1 MIIDNYSAANL
12 RSIDFISFVP
22 GPNINLIVGQN
33 NAGKTSILEGINVC
47 STLKS
52 FKPVTTD
59 SLVKGSKKELKI
71 ALNVTKNNDKH
82 IISLEKSLKSS
93 ISIKYDEKRVS
104 ASKLSL
110 SFPVIALSF
119 GTENIINLG
128 SDSRRSLLD
137 WGAFHVEPSYLSL
150 FKDYTKCLKQRNM
163 LLRDKSSENLD
174 YWTEKLCSFGESLNT
189 KRKSYFVRLL
199 DQYVHLINRF
209 SVDKEVD
216 IYDDIKNTTIS
227 YYHGW
232 NGTPAMI
239 DAVNLSIEKDRA
251 LKYTTVGPHRA
262 DIIITANNEL
272 LKQTSSMST
281 QVIVSL
287 LLMLAQCQVFHVEH
301 EYRPILLIDD
311 LFFGI
316 DDKNLRLV
324 INLLRELGAQCFL
337 TAPDLYHEKLKS
349 LDLEGKDTNIY
360 KLIDGK
366 ITQEK
371 Q

>member
-59 SLVKGSKKELKI
+59 SLVKGLEKELKV
-71 ALNVTKNNDKH
+71 ALNVTKNNEKH
-82 IISLEKSLKSS
+82 LISLEKPLKEP
-93 ISIKYDEKRVS
+93 ISIKYDEKRIS
-104 ASKLSL
+104 ASKLLL
-110 SFPVIALSF
+110 SFPVVALSF

-128 SDSRRSLLD
+128 SSSRRSLLD

-174 YWTEKLCSFGESLNT
+174 YWTKKLCSFGEPLNN
-189 KRKSYFVRLL
+189 KREAYFVRLL
-199 DQYVHLINRF
+199 DQYVHLTNQF
-209 SVDKEVD
+209 SVDKDVD
-216 IYDDIKNTTIS
+216 IYDDIKNATIS
-227 YYHGW
+227 YYRGW
-232 NGTPAMI
+232 ADKPNMI
-239 DAVNLSIEKDRA
+239 DAINMSIDKDRA

-262 DIIITANNEL
+262 DIVIAANNEP

-281 QVIVSL
+281 QIIVSL
-287 LLMLAQCQVFHVEH
+287 LLMLAQCQVFHVKH

-349 LDLEGKDTNIY
+349 LDLEDKDTNIY
-360 KLIDGK
+360 KLTNGK

-371 Q
+371 